1 MRGVSVQDILAIIG
15 GITVAAVVVFAF
27 LIILC
32 AVLVDYCDNAR
43 IEHARQVQAK
53 RFAERDGAGQSHGAS
68 GK

>member
-1 MRGVSVQDILAIIG
+1 MRVWDALAIIG

-53 RFAERDGAGQSHGAS
+53 RFVERDGAVQSQHG
-68 GK
+68 GKQ